1 MSEINS
7 SFRTPPPSQ
16 GRRPY
21 VKKHDINWDLVQTST
36 PVHIRISALGKAL
49 HKGCHY
55 LNPMY
60 TVTSREP
67 SIAFYRKAIWARKGW
82 INLFRKTLA
91 KGDFQAYSNKL
102 GIAARQCQ
110 ITGITYLTGEIVHP
124 DVLERNLRLAENPE
138 LALIITDPRRVNLDD
153 LRTPE
158 GQHILLEVMRA
169 ELREILFSRRE
180 AAFYI
185 NPASTLLAPS
195 LTTTFLREVRDAEAH
210 WHGRFR
216 SHLGNQA
223 RTLERSADVASKMLL
238 FRGVLA
244 ANGRA
249 YRSGHWPDKKPP
261 DGGMDSNPA
270 LEDSISWGDL
280 GLA

>member
-1 MSEINS
+1 M
-7 SFRTPPPSQ
+7 
-16 GRRPY
+16 
-21 VKKHDINWDLVQTST
+21 QTST
-36 PVHIRISALGKAL
+36 PVHIRICALGNAL

-102 GIAARQCQ
+102 GVAARQCQ
-110 ITGITYLTGEIVHP
+110 ITGITYLNGEIVHP

-138 LALIITDPRRVNLDD
+138 LALITTVPRRVNLDD

-158 GQHILLEVMRA
+158 GQHFLLDCNASGTARDPV
-169 ELREILFSRRE
+169 LPPG

-195 LTTTFLREVRDAEAH
+195 LTTTFLREARDAEAH

-223 RTLERSADVASKMLL
+223 RTMERSADLPNKMLL

-244 ANGRA
+244 ANGRP
-249 YRSGHWPDKKPP
+249 YRSGQWPDKKPSA
-261 DGGMDSNPA
+261 GGRILQSGPGR
-270 LEDSISWGDL
+270 LDL
-280 GLA
+280 LGGFGSGIRR